1 MLYLLSFF
9 LNSNFFGILVC
20 LLAVGVINIDLKI
33 SSSIIFFNE
42 FTYVFYI
49 CLFTIV
55 ISFIVKWQYILF
67 TNTEVELNFIML
79 HGTGI
84 FPPSKVMPI
93 NVLTLTVKFYWRS
106 VLYFLGVIIKKDF
119 TNFLYLFC
127 FSKIRK
133 VR

>member
-93 NVLTLTVKFYWRS
+93 NVLTLTVKFY
-106 VLYFLGVIIKKDF
+106 
-119 TNFLYLFC
+119 
-127 FSKIRK
+127 
-133 VR
+133 